1 MGGPVVDWLVHWP
14 LSAEVQHWIPLRSS
28 CVEFCKFNRA
38 CVFFFSNDF
47 KNPLLISKFG
57 KSYQSTFLNIIIGQV
72 IANNF
77 TWVVP
82 HLTGRWD
89 VSQPS
94 FCYGY
99 TRRREI
105 TRSKLAGSNNYSMCN
120 ICNELTLSFKEILEV
135 VCDSILLAHLM
146 KKLMISLQSVDSEA
160 LWCAYFKMNSRLSL
174 HFINSPQD
182 GIENFKKNTP
192 SQTGDL
198 YNKTHYLR
206 VSCNK
211 QN

>member
-1 MGGPVVDWLVHWP
+1 
-14 LSAEVQHWIPLRSS
+14 
-28 CVEFCKFNRA
+28 
-38 CVFFFSNDF
+38 
-47 KNPLLISKFG
+47 
-57 KSYQSTFLNIIIGQV
+57 
-72 IANNF
+72 
-77 TWVVP
+77 
-82 HLTGRWD
+82 
-89 VSQPS
+89 
-94 FCYGY
+94 
-99 TRRREI
+99 
-105 TRSKLAGSNNYSMCN
+105 MCN

-182 GIENFKKNTP
+182 GIENLKKNTP